1 MLYKIERNP
10 LCKKDR
16 TRNSQKRTLHGN
28 EDNEEKKERDERQVR
43 PVEEDVTNLESVL
56 CLFRGRGGERKEKR
70 KNRRRSE
77 RELLSENGSRS

>member
-10 LCKKDR
+10 LCKNDR

-28 EDNEEKKERDERQVR
+28 EGNEEKKERDERQVR

-56 CLFRGRGGERKEKR
+56 CLFRGAGRGKKRKKEKQAQVR
-70 KNRRRSE
+70 ARIAF
-77 RELLSENGSRS
+77 